1 MRILIFGASGAT
13 GLELVK
19 KALEQEHDVTAF
31 VRDLS
36 KLPLAHNNLRVIQ
49 GDVKD
54 YKAVE
59 QGIKDQD
66 AVLSALGAS
75 SPFKRDPILITGV
88 KNIIRSMQEL
98 NVKRFIYLSFIG
110 VSESRKDA
118 GFVINHIL
126 APLLH
131 AAVADHEEK
140 ENLIKASNLE
150 WTIVR
155 PPKLTNG
162 SPKGI
167 YRSGEDIKPKSLIPT
182 LSRADLADFLLKQVF
197 DKTFLRKAPRV
208 MY

>member
-1 MRILIFGASGAT
+1 MKILIFGASGAT
-13 GLELVK
+13 GHELVK
-19 KALEQEHDVTAF
+19 KALEQNHYVTAF

-36 KLPLAHNNLRVIQ
+36 KLPLTHNNLKFVH

-54 YKAVE
+54 YAAVRE
-59 QGIKDQD
+59 GIKDQD
-66 AVLSALGAS
+66 AVLSVLGAS
-75 SPFKRDPILITGV
+75 TPFKKDPILIKGV

-162 SPKGI
+162 SPKGT
-167 YRSGEDIKPKSLIPT
+167 YRSGEDIKPKSLVPT
-182 LSRADLADFLLKQVF
+182 LSRADLADFLLNQLT
-197 DKTFLRKAPRV
+197 DKTFFGKAPRI